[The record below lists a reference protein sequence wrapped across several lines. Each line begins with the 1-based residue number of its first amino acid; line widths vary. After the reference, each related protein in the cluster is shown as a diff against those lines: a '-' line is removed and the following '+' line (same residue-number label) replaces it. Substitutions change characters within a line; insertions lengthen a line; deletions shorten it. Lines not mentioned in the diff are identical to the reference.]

1 MLKMIFSD
9 YIYEPTDIDDEVFLS
24 DIPLEIIK
32 KSIETQ
38 FDDPLEYKK
47 KDYVN
52 SFITKYEFSRD
63 NLNGDELESLDEIHD
78 KFIGFMMN
86 IFNSYLDIG
95 FNDLDTME
103 EDEQHEVIHLTYR
116 FFIKN
121 IKKNFVTL
129 ITNYIEKN
137 KEELCENAVH
147 KKDVTT
153 MTFKAEIDNEDDII
167 ILSNLGNVISY
178 ILSIDFGVDEFLDLC
193 INDSHCLETEFVKK
207 KYDDFTIVG
216 NFVEKYIKMVD
227 SNFRI
232 ELESKVRNRILKK
245 YPIRK
250 KPVIKDESEE

>member
-1 MLKMIFSD
+1 MIFSN
-9 YIYEPTDIDDEVFLS
+9 YIYEPTDIEDEVFLS

-52 SFITKYEFSRD
+52 SFITKYNYSKD
-63 NLNGDELESLDEIHD
+63 NLEGDELESLDEVHD
-78 KFIGFMMN
+78 KFIMFMLK
-86 IFNSYLDIG
+86 IFDSYLDVGI
-95 FNDLDTME
+95 NEIDTMD
-103 EDEQHEVIHLTYR
+103 EDDQHELIHLTYR

-129 ITNYIEKN
+129 ITNYIEQN
-137 KEELCENAVH
+137 KEELCDNCVH

-153 MTFKAEIDNEDDII
+153 MTFKAEIDNDEDIT
-167 ILSNLGNVISY
+167 ILSNLGSVINY

-193 INDSHCLETEFVKK
+193 IDDSHCLETEYVKK
-207 KYDDFTIVG
+207 KYDEFILVG
-216 NFVEKYIKMVD
+216 NFVEKYVKMVD

-232 ELESKVRNRILKK
+232 ELESKVRNRILRK

-250 KPVIKDESEE
+250 KPVIKEETE